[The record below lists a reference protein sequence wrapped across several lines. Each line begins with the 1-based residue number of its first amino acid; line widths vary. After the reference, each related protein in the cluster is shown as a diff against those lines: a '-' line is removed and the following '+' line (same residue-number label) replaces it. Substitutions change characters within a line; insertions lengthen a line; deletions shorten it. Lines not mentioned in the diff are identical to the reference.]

1 MNCAGVILCG
11 GESRRMGRPKVTL
24 PFGNETMLARV
35 ARLLGKAVE
44 PVLVVAGARQQ
55 LPDLPPAVEIVRDRR
70 EGRGPLEAMAVGLLS
85 LGSRAE
91 AAYVTG
97 CDVPL
102 LRPQF
107 VSRMIELAAGYE
119 IAVPHVGGYDEPLCG
134 VYRTGVVAEIESL
147 LAQDRLRPALLF
159 ERVATRRVTAEEL
172 IGVDEQLHSLMNI
185 NTPAD
190 YEAALGAAGIGGSG
204 KETR

>member
-1 MNCAGVILCG
+1 MNCAGLILCG
-11 GESRRMGRPKVTL
+11 GESRRMGRPKATL
-24 PFGNETMLARV
+24 PFGNQTMLARV
-35 ARLLGKAVE
+35 ARLLAKAVD

-55 LPDLPPAVEIVRDRR
+55 LPALPPAVEIVRDRR
-70 EGRGPLEAMAVGLLS
+70 EGRGPLEAMAAGLLS

-107 VSRMIELAAGYE
+107 VGRMIELADGYQ

-134 VYRTGVVAEIESL
+134 VYRTEVAAEIESL
-147 LAQDRLRPALLF
+147 LSQDRLRPALLF

-172 IGVDEQLHSLMNI
+172 TAVDERLHSLMNI

-190 YEAALGAAGIGGSG
+190 YEAALGAAGIGAAG
-204 KETR
+204 KPDR

>member
-1 MNCAGVILCG
+1 MNCAGLILCG
-11 GESRRMGRPKVTL
+11 GESRRMGRPKATL

-35 ARLLGKAVE
+35 ARLLGKAVK

-70 EGRGPLEAMAVGLLS
+70 EGRGPLEAMAAGLAA
-85 LGSRAE
+85 LGSRTE

-102 LRPQF
+102 LRPEF
-107 VSRMIELAAGYE
+107 VGRMIELAAGYQ
-119 IAVPHVGGYDEPLCG
+119 IAVPHIGGYDEPLCG
-134 VYRTGVVAEIESL
+134 VYRTGVAAEIESL
-147 LAQDRLRPALLF
+147 LSQDRLRPALLF

-172 IGVDEQLHSLMNI
+172 TGVDEQLHSLMNV

-190 YEAALGAAGIGGSG
+190 YETALGAAGIGAAG
-204 KETR
+204 KPAR